1 MIWLYVGIVFI
12 LFIIYFIAQNTIKG
26 KLVLAYQKK
35 DYETYYKLLDSTI
48 AKISIP
54 AYNLEYMRLNGFIE
68 EGRSEQVDSQL
79 ALLFKARKN
88 KEQIENLIQISLQYY
103 VNLQDSSKCHKL
115 LDYMTSCQ
123 MDEQI
128 LNEATYVVDILV
140 DQKTNHIDEL
150 EDKLR
155 TVDEKQ
161 KQVYYYL
168 LQVQYE
174 HVNNIAKANEYKRLL
189 NLTQNEKN

>member
-1 MIWLYVGIVFI
+1 
-12 LFIIYFIAQNTIKG
+12 
-26 KLVLAYQKK
+26 
-35 DYETYYKLLDSTI
+35 
-48 AKISIP
+48 
-54 AYNLEYMRLNGFIE
+54 MRLNGFIE